1 MKNFTQLFTALDQ
14 TTKTLDKIKA
24 LVAYF
29 EAANDRDKLWA
40 IALLSHRRPKRSVNA
55 TLLGLWASERAML
68 PPWLFEESYHVVGD
82 LAETISLVLPPPQE
96 ISNTSLTDWIGF
108 IKSLEPLSVE
118 QKKEKISWAWNRLE
132 AMQRFVF
139 NKLITGG
146 FRIGVSQQLM
156 VKALAKHAE
165 VKENVIAHRLMGNWS
180 PEYSNFQELVL
191 SEDTLDLSRPYPF
204 YLAYAL
210 EGDVNDLG
218 DIAEW
223 QAEWKWDG
231 IRGQVIVRNR
241 ELFVWSRGEELVT
254 DKYPEFRVFLNLLP
268 DGTVLDGEILPF
280 KNDLP
285 LPFNKLQ
292 TRIGRKALT
301 TKQLKDVPVAFVAY
315 DLLEWQ
321 GTDIRDWPLHARRKQ
336 LAHLC
341 ATPSSVLRLSPTVDV
356 DTWEKLAG
364 ERMRARELFSEG
376 IMLKRKDSIY
386 RDGRRR
392 GDWWKW
398 KIDPFTIDAV
408 MIYAMSGHGR
418 RANLYT
424 DYTFAVWKGD
434 QLVPFAK
441 AYSGLTDEEIRTV
454 DRWVKQNT
462 VEKFG
467 PVRSVKPELVFEIA
481 FEGIAKSTR
490 HKSGIALRFPRI
502 NRWRKDK
509 SIQEANALEDLVKVL
524 EGSENSSGFKV

>member
-1 MKNFTQLFTALDQ
+1 MKHFTQLFTDLDQ

-29 EAANDRDKLWA
+29 ENANDRDKLWA

-55 TLLGLWASERAML
+55 SLLGLWASELAKL
-68 PPWLFEESYHVVGD
+68 PPWLFEESHHVVGD
-82 LAETISLVLPPPQE
+82 LAETISLVLPPPTE
-96 ISNTSLTDWIGF
+96 ISDSSLTEWIEF
-108 IKSLEPLSVE
+108 IKSLEPLSID
-118 QKKEKISWAWNRLE
+118 QKKEKIISAWNRLE
-132 AMQRFVF
+132 PMQRFVF

-156 VKALAKHAE
+156 VKALAKHSE
-165 VKENVIAHRLMGNWS
+165 VKENIIAHRLMGNWS
-180 PEYSNFQELVL
+180 PETGNFQELVL
-191 SEDTLDLSRPYPF
+191 SDDTLDLSRPYPF

-210 EGDVNDLG
+210 EGDVKDLG
-218 DIAEW
+218 SIDEW

-254 DKYPEFRVFLNLLP
+254 DKYPEFRVFLDLLP
-268 DGTVLDGEILPF
+268 DGTAIDGEILPF

-285 LPFNKLQ
+285 LSFNKLQ
-292 TRIGRKALT
+292 TRIGRKSLT
-301 TKQLKDVPVAFVAY
+301 QKQLKEVPIAFVAY

-321 GTDIRDWPLHARRKQ
+321 GEDIREWPLDARRNQ
-336 LAHLC
+336 LAQLC
-341 ATPSSVLRLSPTVDV
+341 GVNSSVLRLSPTVTV
-356 DTWEKLAG
+356 DSWEKLAD
-364 ERMRARELFSEG
+364 ERSRARALFSEG
-376 IMLKRKDSIY
+376 IMLKRKNSVY

-398 KIDPFTIDAV
+398 KIDPFTVDAV

-424 DYTFAVWKGD
+424 DYTFAVWKDD

-441 AYSGLTDEEIRTV
+441 AYSGLTDEEIREV
-454 DRWVKQNT
+454 DRWVKHNT
-462 VEKFG
+462 IEKFG

-502 NRWRKDK
+502 HRWRKDK
-509 SIQEANALEDLVKVL
+509 PIREANTLDDLNKIL
-524 EGSENSSGFKV
+524 EGQS

>member
-1 MKNFTQLFTALDQ
+1 MKYFTELFTALDQ
-14 TTKTLDKIKA
+14 TTKTLNKIKA
-24 LVAYF
+24 LASYF
-29 EAANDRDKLWA
+29 EAANERDKLWA

-55 TLLGLWASERAML
+55 TLLGLWASELANL
-68 PPWLFEESYHVVGD
+68 PEWLFVECHAVVGD
-82 LAETISLVLPPPQE
+82 LAETISLVLPPPTE
-96 ISNTSLTDWIGF
+96 ISDQTLTEWIEF
-108 IKSLEPLSVE
+108 IKSLEPLTVE
-118 QKKEKISWAWNRLE
+118 QKKEKILWAWNRLE
-132 AMQRFVF
+132 PMQRFVF

-156 VKALAKHAE
+156 VKALAKHSE

-180 PEYSNFQELVL
+180 PEYNNFQELVL
-191 SEDTLDLSRPYPF
+191 SDDTLDLSRPYPF

-210 EGDVNDLG
+210 EGEVHDLG
-218 DIAEW
+218 NVDEW

-254 DKYPEFRVFLNLLP
+254 DKYPEFTVFLDLLP
-268 DGTVLDGEILPF
+268 DGTVIDGEILPF

-292 TRIGRKALT
+292 TRIGRKSLT
-301 TKQLKDVPVAFVAY
+301 QKQLKEVPVSFVAY

-321 GTDIRDWPLHARRKQ
+321 GNDVREWPLAERRKQ
-336 LAHLC
+336 LAVLC
-341 ATPSSVLRLSPTVDV
+341 SSGSSVLRLSPTIDV
-356 DTWEKLAG
+356 ESWDKLVE
-364 ERMRARELFSEG
+364 ERTRARELFSEG
-376 IMLKRKDSIY
+376 VMLKRKNSFY
-386 RDGRRR
+386 RSGRRR

-408 MIYAMSGHGR
+408 LIYAMSGHGR

-441 AYSGLTDEEIRTV
+441 AYSGLTDEEIRAV

-462 VEKFG
+462 IEKFG

-509 SIQEANALEDLVKVL
+509 PIQEANTLEDLVKVL
-524 EGSENSSGFKV
+524 ENNS

>member
-1 MKNFTQLFTALDQ
+1 MKYFTQLFTALDQ

-24 LVAYF
+24 LAAYF
-29 EAANDRDKLWA
+29 EEANDRDKLWA
-40 IALLSHRRPKRSVNA
+40 IALLSHRRPKRSVSA
-55 TLLGLWASERAML
+55 TLLGLWASELANL
-68 PPWLFEESYHVVGD
+68 PEWLFVECHAVVGD
-82 LAETISLVLPPPQE
+82 LAETISLVLPPPQD
-96 ISNTSLTDWIGF
+96 ISDQTLTEWIEF
-108 IKSLEPLSVE
+108 IKSLEPLTVE
-118 QKKEKISWAWNRLE
+118 QKKEKILWAWNRLE
-132 AMQRFVF
+132 PMQRFVF

-180 PEYSNFQELVL
+180 PEYNNFQELVL

-210 EGDVNDLG
+210 EGPVHELG
-218 DIAEW
+218 NIDEW

-231 IRGQVIVRNR
+231 IRGQVIVRDR

-254 DKYPEFRVFLNLLP
+254 DKYPEFTVMLDLLP
-268 DGTVLDGEILPF
+268 DGTAIDGEILPF
-280 KNDLP
+280 KNNLP
-285 LPFNKLQ
+285 MPFNKLQ
-292 TRIGRKALT
+292 TRIGRKSLSQ
-301 TKQLKDVPVAFVAY
+301 KQLKEVPVSFVAY
-315 DLLEWQ
+315 DLLEWK
-321 GTDIRDWPLHARRKQ
+321 GEDVREWPLDARRTQ
-336 LAHLC
+336 LTQLC
-341 ATPSSVLRLSPTVDV
+341 QVSSSVLRLSPIITVDS
-356 DTWEKLAG
+356 WEGLIS
-364 ERMRARELFSEG
+364 ERTRARELYSEG
-376 IMLKRKDSIY
+376 IMLKRKNSMY
-386 RDGRRR
+386 RSGRRR

-408 MIYAMSGHGR
+408 LIYAMSGHGR

-441 AYSGLTDEEIRTV
+441 AYSGLTDEEIRAV

-462 VEKFG
+462 LEKFG

-509 SIQEANALEDLVKVL
+509 PIQEANTLEDLVKVL
-524 EGSENSSGFKV
+524 EAAG